1 MNTLS
6 TIFILLLCL
15 TLLTQLWLAQRHIRY
30 MRARRIRVPAAFK
43 GKIPLKAHRK
53 AADYS
58 AARARFGQWEDFYGA
73 VLLILWTIGG
83 GLALFDLVWRK
94 FEFNDLVTG
103 LIFVLSVF
111 LAMGAL
117 AIPGQVYQTF
127 VLEQRFG
134 FNRVTPILFIG
145 DLIKRIVLALAIG
158 VPFILVVLWLMTHL
172 GRVWWVGVWGAW
184 MGFTALMVWA
194 YPAVIAPLF
203 NRFRPLKH
211 GGIRRRV
218 QKLLRRTGF
227 KSDGIFVVDSSRR
240 TAHGNAYF
248 TGFGKN
254 KRIVFFDSLLNC
266 LRETE
271 IEAVVAHE
279 LGHFKLKHVTKRLG
293 VMALLSF
300 IGLGLLGWLAEQ
312 NWFYSGLGVRT
323 ASPHAALMLF
333 LLVVPVFTYFLN
345 PFFAWGSR
353 RHEFEAD
360 DFAAEHSNAR
370 YLISALI
377 KLYKENASTLTPDPL
392 HSAFY
397 DSHPPAL
404 ARIAHLKAKT

>member
-1 MNTLS
+1 MNTL
-6 TIFILLLCL
+6 TVVFISLLGL
-15 TLLTQLWLAQRHIRY
+15 TLVTQIWLAQRHVRY
-30 MRARRIRVPAAFK
+30 LRARRNRVPAAFK

-58 AARARFGQWEDFYGA
+58 AARARFEQWEDVYGA
-73 VLLILWTIGG
+73 VLLLIWTVGG
-83 GLALFDLVWRK
+83 GLELLDRMWRS
-94 FEFNDLVTG
+94 FEFNDLLVG
-103 LIFVLSVF
+103 LCFVLSVF

-134 FNRVTPILFIG
+134 FNRATPILFIG
-145 DLIKRIVLALAIG
+145 DLIKRFVLALAIG
-158 VPFILVVLWLMTHL
+158 IPFIFLVLWLISHL
-172 GRVWWVGVWGAW
+172 GRAWWVGVWGAW
-184 MGFTALMVWA
+184 IGFTALMVWA

-203 NRFRPLKH
+203 NRFRPLKR
-211 GGIRRRV
+211 GGIRQRV

-227 KSDGIFVVDSSRR
+227 KSDGIFVIDSSRR

-254 KRIVFFDSLLNC
+254 KRIVFFDSLLKS
-266 LRETE
+266 LREPE

-300 IGLGLLGWLAEQ
+300 IGLALLGWLAEQ
-312 NWFYSGLGVRT
+312 MWFYTGLGVRT
-323 ASPHAALMLF
+323 PSPHAALMLF
-333 LLVVPVFTYFLN
+333 LLVVPIFTYFFN
-345 PFFAWGSR
+345 PFFAWSSR

-360 DFAAEHSNAR
+360 DFAAEQSNAR
-370 YLISALI
+370 QLISALI